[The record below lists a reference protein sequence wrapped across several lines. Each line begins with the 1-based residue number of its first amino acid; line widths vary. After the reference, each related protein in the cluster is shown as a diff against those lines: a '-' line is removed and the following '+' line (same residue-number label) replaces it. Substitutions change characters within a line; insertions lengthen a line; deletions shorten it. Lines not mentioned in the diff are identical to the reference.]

1 MIEVHE
7 LTKTFESQTVLDR
20 LSLTVARG
28 ESYALLG
35 ENGSGKTT
43 LLKCVVGLFAPLEGS
58 VTIDGLDRQRDHL
71 AIRRFTAWL
80 SDQPFLYTHFS
91 ARRWLEMVAGI
102 YEIDPARSAAQIDE
116 LLAIFDLDKLAN
128 KKIAYLSNGQHKKL
142 AICGMLVTNA
152 RLFVM
157 DEPFTGE
164 IDPPGVAAFK
174 DVLRALRKHGDVTM
188 LFSTQMVDQAEQL
201 ATRIG
206 ILDGGRISAEG
217 TPAELKERFG
227 VATLEEVFTRAKGKT
242 TAPAQRFVESF
253 GR

>member
-1 MIEVHE
+1 MIEVHD
-7 LTKTFESQTVLDR
+7 LTKSFESQTVLDH

-80 SDQPFLYTHFS
+80 ADQPFLYTHFT

-116 LLAIFDLDKLAN
+116 LLAVFDLDKLAS
-128 KKIAYLSNGQHKKL
+128 KKIAYLSNGQYKKL

-174 DVLRALRKHGDVTM
+174 DILRGLRKHGDVTM
-188 LFSTQMVDQAEQL
+188 LFSTQMVDQAEQV

-206 ILDGGRISAEG
+206 ILDAGRIAAEG
-217 TPAELKERFG
+217 TAAELKERFG
-227 VATLEEVFTRAKGKT
+227 VATLEEVFTRAKGKAT
-242 TAPAQRFVESF
+242 EPALV
-253 GR
+253 